1 MPIVPTV
8 PIEGTS
14 QYLIPWEPCNFPI
27 PIQNELD
34 RRKLNRSFAY
44 VAGEKGGWD
53 NKDGDWNKYRGP
65 MSPWV
70 RCCSN
75 GKGRETQT
83 DSNGNPI
90 LDKNGNSVKLEASKI
105 KPGFVFFGGKDFYSG
120 YGFNNQ
126 TNDPSIIG
134 YVPDGTN
141 RTHTIDNDL
150 LTNDYP
156 IHVPPPEIEKIQVT
170 IQKEHYRRVTMEWTC
185 FSLKQLEY
193 MTPYFLVPGIS
204 CIIEWGWNH
213 YDPRSLLDLAFT
225 PTLHELFANPYPLYT
240 KHILQS
246 RGNYDVIFGIITQFD
261 WSVEGNKIKC
271 KTEVTSKDRIYAGLL
286 VDARPIYQDNKSDI
300 IHPLGKL
307 TEFVNNV
314 LTQFKSVNSSDDI
327 NLSIKKMESSI
338 NKQKEEQKLLIEDP
352 HVNKIKDTKEK
363 YNAIANSSIK
373 LIRDFIDYVQRSH
386 RNNWEEYIYGVFYGR
401 DKNTKSPLQIDAN
414 TTHDFDY
421 KSGGNKELWINLGL
435 VIEAI
440 NFHSAPLTMNGEEM
454 FRTDIDDVII
464 GGHPN
469 MISSDGGICLIPN
482 AEAPK
487 YFYGAYGPELDN
499 PGTSIWGNI
508 TKEFVNKILPSEEP
522 HDKTALLVKNIKQVL
537 GVNPEDWEQLKP
549 CTNDIIPYLK
559 NTKLAD
565 RRVYKVCMQ
574 LGAEIRRDNL
584 DEIINRIR
592 YEHNFSEDYSTYEFP
607 FIFDRNIVPGSK
619 PYPARYSGF
628 LKDIY
633 VNVNLLIE
641 LLNQSDNIKT
651 YTQFIEKIMER
662 ISSACGNFW
671 DFRLVDATGA
681 YNLPDDAAATMKIV
695 DYKFMAFAN
704 RGPVYSFDYMDADS
718 LLLGMGFK
726 PTLSNAQAI
735 RSIYAQTNNPDNST
749 TITNGN
755 NELLDYHFKDRL
767 FRNNGSMP
775 LVNRTSET
783 FRETMRSLQQI
794 IPPADDNKNTY
805 QITNTQN
812 GEKIIRR
819 LVLPDP
825 EVLQML
831 LDDGDEENNPKYTG
845 VMPGIQANFTIQG
858 IGGLRTFMMFLVR
871 NLPEPYSHKN
881 IVFRI
886 VDVQETIES
895 GKWVTTIT
903 AGIIPLRGWIKK
915 RLGITT

>member
-1 MPIVPTV
+1 MAAP
-8 PIEGTS
+8 
-14 QYLIPWEPCNFPI
+14 LIPWEPCNI
-27 PIQNELD
+27 PEEIQEELN
-34 RRKLNRSFAY
+34 RRKINRSFAY

-83 DSNGNPI
+83 D
-90 LDKNGNSVKLEASKI
+90 KNGNFIKLESSKI

-150 LTNDYP
+150 RTSDYP
-156 IHVPPPEIEKIQVT
+156 IHVPPPEIDKIQIT

-185 FSLKQLEY
+185 FSKRQLEY

-225 PTLHELFANPYPLYT
+225 PTLHELFENPYPLYT
-240 KHILQS
+240 KHILHS

-261 WSVEGNKIKC
+261 WSVDGNKIKC
-271 KTEVTSKDRIYAGLL
+271 KTEVTSKDRIYSGLII
-286 VDARPIYQDNKSDI
+286 DASMIDTNKETEDVT
-300 IHPLGKL
+300 PLGKL
-307 TEFVNNV
+307 TEFVDKN
-314 LTQFKSVNSSDDI
+314 LTQFGAVNSSK
-327 NLSIKKMESSI
+327 NPESIPQL
-338 NKQKEEQKLLIEDP
+338 KQFIAY
-352 HVNKIKDTKEK
+352 VKEK
-363 YNAIANSSIK
+363 HPK
-373 LIRDFIDYVQRSH
+373 TWKEYV
-386 RNNWEEYIYGVFYGR
+386 YGVFYGR
-401 DKNTKSPLQIDAN
+401 DKEDKKSPIQIEAN
-414 TTHDFDY
+414 KKEDFDY
-421 KSGGNKELWINLGL
+421 KDGGNKELWLNLGL
-435 VIEAI
+435 VLEAV
-440 NFHSAPLTMNGEEM
+440 NFHSAPLTGMSGKEM
-454 FRTDIDDVII
+454 FRFDIDDVVI

-487 YFYGAYGPELDN
+487 YFTGFFGRSLTTSNNYS
-499 PGTSIWGNI
+499 PGDWG
-508 TKEFVNKILPSEEP
+508 V
-522 HDKTALLVKNIKQVL
+522 
-537 GVNPEDWEQLKP
+537 LKP
-549 CTNDIIPYLK
+549 STNKLGPLILK
-559 NTKLAD
+559 RADAEKQGKLPD
-565 RRVYKVCMQ
+565 YRVRTVCGQ
-574 LGAEIRRDNL
+574 GVGTYRDDL
-584 DEIINRIR
+584 DEVINRIR
-592 YEHNFSEDYSTYEFP
+592 YENPNINTSYTVSFEFP
-607 FIFDRNIVPGSK
+607 FIYDRNIVAGSK
-619 PYPARYSGF
+619 PYPAQYSGF
-628 LKDIY
+628 LKNIY
-633 VNVNLLIE
+633 VNLGFLKSLLDR
-641 LLNQSDNIKT
+641 SDEIKT
-651 YTQFIEKIMER
+651 YTRFIEKILEG
-662 ISSACGNFW
+662 INSACGNFW

-681 YNLPDDAAATMKIV
+681 YNLPDTDAATMKVV
-695 DYKFMAFAN
+695 DYKFMSFAN

-735 RSIYAQTNNPDNST
+735 RTIYAQTNNPDKST
-749 TITNGN
+749 TITNGT

-767 FRNNGSMP
+767 FLNQDRKGALPLTNRNSD
-775 LVNRTSET
+775 SYK
-783 FRETMRSLQQI
+783 ETMRDLQQI
-794 IPPADDNKNTY
+794 TPPNGSY
-805 QITNTQN
+805 QITNKQD
-812 GEKIIRR
+812 GQKIIRR
-819 LVLPDP
+819 LVLPDS

-845 VMPGIQANFTIQG
+845 IMPGIQANFTIQG